1 MKKPIYQEIET
12 YIEEQISNG
21 SYQRGSMIPSED
33 ALCKQFHTTRMT
45 VRRAIRDLVFKGM
58 LHSMKGKGTF
68 VTTFD
73 NRTTMNLVCGWKK
86 TIEAEGA
93 STHADVLNAYVQKA
107 DPASKKALQL
117 QDDEA
122 VFVLEKVRYM
132 NQYPVLIEKTYLR
145 KASFP
150 KIENYDF
157 DQMSLYDVLTRDYR
171 CQHDHV
177 YQKINLAKVTGTYA
191 HVLFQ
196 EEEGVALLMKNTS
209 YNKAMQPIEYSE
221 CYINGDKF
229 PLRYVIS
236 C

>member
-21 SYQRGSMIPSED
+21 NYRQGSMIPSEE
-33 ALCKQFHTTRMT
+33 AFCKQFHTTRMT
-45 VRRAIRDLVFKGM
+45 VRRAIHDLVFKGM
-58 LHSMKGKGTF
+58 LHSIKGKGTF
-68 VTTFD
+68 VTSFD
-73 NRTTMNLVCGWKK
+73 TRTTMNLVCGWKR

-93 STHADVLNAYVQKA
+93 STHADVLNAYVQEA
-107 DPASKKALQL
+107 DHTTRKALQL
-117 QDDEA
+117 EDEEA

-132 NQYPVLIEKTYLR
+132 NQSPVLIEKTYLR
-145 KASFP
+145 KESFP
-150 KIENYDF
+150 KIETYDF
-157 DQMSLYDVLTRDYR
+157 DTTSLYDLLKEEYQ

-177 YQKINLAKVTGTYA
+177 YQKINLTKVTGTYA
-191 HVLFQ
+191 HMLFQ
-196 EEEGVALLMKNTS
+196 EDEGVALLMKNTA
-209 YNKAMQPIEYSE
+209 YNKQMQPIEYSE